1 MAGMTS
7 LDPGG
12 GVVAPAGRG
21 GLSRRGVGWLWERE
35 HAASAGAQ
43 LANPVPDGDAHRRAE
58 AFGLGEHGQL
68 VAVDRDPDRG
78 PAELHGK
85 RETIEPVDQPWLEVQ
100 HAVAD
105 AAAEDRK
112 STRLNSS

>member
-35 HAASAGAQ
+35 HAAGSGAQ
-43 LANPVPDGDAHRRAE
+43 LAKLVSHGDAHRRAE
-58 AFGLGEHGQL
+58 AFGLGVGGQL
-68 VAVDRDPDRG
+68 VAVDGDPDRG
-78 PAELHGK
+78 SAELHGE
-85 RETIEPVDQPWLEVQ
+85 REAVEPVDQLWFEVQ

-105 AAAEDRK
+105 AAAEVAA
-112 STRLNSS
+112 LQ